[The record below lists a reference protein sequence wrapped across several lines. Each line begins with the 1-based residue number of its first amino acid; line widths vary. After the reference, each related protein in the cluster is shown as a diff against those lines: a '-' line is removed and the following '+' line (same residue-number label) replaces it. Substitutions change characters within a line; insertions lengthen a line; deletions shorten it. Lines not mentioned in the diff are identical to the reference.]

1 MSNRESSMRPTPL
14 TACVALIA
22 AAALLAGCSSTTSS
36 DPAAPSGPAADLAT
50 IDDGPDPSADAVAAY
65 QADLD
70 QLQTTCTGASD
81 TDLAD
86 MAANV
91 KQILADEAGQDVRVS
106 TILSGVLTAS
116 TGAEGQQSCSDL
128 FTSYALL
135 VKDGATP

>member
-1 MSNRESSMRPTPL
+1 MRVTPISF
-14 TACVALIA
+14 AVGLIA
-22 AAALLAGCSSTTSS
+22 AAAMVTGCSSTTSS
-36 DPAAPSGPAADLAT
+36 DASAPTGPAADLAT
-50 IDDGPDPSADAVAAY
+50 IDDGSNPSADAVAAY

-70 QLQTTCTGASD
+70 QLQASCTGASD

-116 TGAEGQQSCSDL
+116 SGPPGGLLCSDM

-135 VKDGATP
+135 VKGGAAP